1 MRGGVIIYY
10 QRLKDLREDKDKDQT
25 EIADIIKMSTR
36 QYGLYER
43 GKTDIPLEKALLL
56 AEYYDVSLD
65 YIAGRTNYKK
75 GLNKSNLTTDETNIL
90 NKYHTLSDVR
100 KAKITER
107 LEMLCEEQQQE
118 NRKQKGVV

>member
-10 QRLKDLREDKDKDQT
+10 QRIKDLRDDKDKVQP
-25 EIADIIKMSTR
+25 EIADIIKMSNK
-36 QYGLYER
+36 QYARYER
-43 GKTDIPLEKALLL
+43 GEVDIPLEKALLL

-75 GLNKSNLTTDETNIL
+75 GLNKSNLTPDETDIL